1 MPARPI
7 TDLCVPDI
15 HLPEERL
22 HMLFDG
28 MNTRATKHTLFL
40 TTWHTDFSALVLRRS
55 SPDLIFADLVN
66 GVQIPYLGLS
76 PHH

>member
-1 MPARPI
+1 MSARPI

-28 MNTRATKHTLFL
+28 MNTRATIHILFL
-40 TTWHTDFSALVLRRS
+40 TTRHTDFSALVLQRS
-55 SPDLIFADLVN
+55 PTDIIFADLVN